1 MDRLTGFVRTAACA
15 AAVVFSC
22 SAEAQTFA
30 ELQAAVNAAESGSTV
45 YVENDMTF
53 DAPLDV
59 PDGKTITVEGRDG
72 VVTLSRDTEYKAGLF
87 FTVPAEKTAHLT
99 LKNLV
104 LDLERDKPGLM
115 ILFR

>member
-1 MDRLTGFVRTAACA
+1 MKLLMFVGAACA

-59 PDGKTITVEGRDG
+59 PDRRQAPLEGLAADACRCQRA
-72 VVTLSRDTEYKAGLF
+72 L
-87 FTVPAEKTAHLT
+87 P
-99 LKNLV
+99 
-104 LDLERDKPGLM
+104 
-115 ILFR
+115 